1 MKTAFLAAAVAWFAA
16 GAAAAASTT
25 ETELANQ
32 FFSTENPKLTAQEK
46 AGLDISHKWIAST
59 SASVKPVPGPDG
71 TIRFLY
77 GQSQPSIVCA
87 VLQVCDVELEP
98 GEQVSSVNLG
108 DAVRWLVEPAVSGA
122 GDDAIQHLVIK
133 PLDVGLET
141 SLMVTTDRRTYHLR
155 LRSHRTEY
163 MPRVA
168 FSYPESVD
176 AKWAAMKKRTAQAQA
191 SKPSESTGTNEYLG
205 NLDFRYRVTGNA
217 PFKPSRVYNDGV
229 KTIIEMPKTFSQG
242 EAPTLLVVRDSGS
255 VFKKDDEV
263 MVNYRLQDGRY
274 IVDTLFEKAVLVTGV
289 GVGQRKITIER
300 RR

>member
-1 MKTAFLAAAVAWFAA
+1 MKTAFLVATAAVLVAGTAAA
-16 GAAAAASTT
+16 TT

-32 FFSTENPKLTAQEK
+32 FFSTDNPKLTAQEK
-46 AGLDISHKWIAST
+46 AGLDISRKWVAST

-98 GEQVSSVNLG
+98 GEQVSSVNVG
-108 DAVRWLVEPAVSGA
+108 DAVRWLVEPALSGA
-122 GDDAIQHLVIK
+122 GDEAIQHLVIK
-133 PLDVGLET
+133 PLDVGLDT
-141 SLMVTTDRRTYHLR
+141 SLMVTTNRRTYHLR

-168 FSYPESVD
+168 FSYPES
-176 AKWAAMKKRTAQAQA
+176 AEQKWAAMKKHTMAAQTRNPATA
-191 SKPSESTGTNEYLG
+191 STHEYLG
-205 NLDFRYRVTGNA
+205 NLDFGYRVVGNA
-217 PFKPSRVYNDGV
+217 PFKPTRVYNDGV
-229 KTIIEMPKTFSQG
+229 KTIIEMPSTFSQG

-255 VFKKDDEV
+255 AFKKDDQV
-263 MVNYRLQDGRY
+263 MVNYRVQDGRY
-274 IVDTLFEKAVLVTGV
+274 IVDTLFEKAVLIAGV
-289 GVGQRKITIER
+289 GAGQRKVTIER

>member
-1 MKTAFLAAAVAWFAA
+1 MKTTLLIAAMMMIVVA
-16 GAAAAASTT
+16 GAASAATN
-25 ETELANQ
+25 ETQLADQ
-32 FFSTENPKLTAQEK
+32 FFSAENPKLTDQEK
-46 AGLDISHKWIAST
+46 AGLDISRKWIAST
-59 SASVKPVPGPDG
+59 SSSVKPVPGPDG

-87 VLQVCDVELEP
+87 VLQVCDVELES

-108 DAVRWLVEPAVSGA
+108 DAVRWLVEPALSGT

-168 FSYPESVD
+168 FSYPESSES
-176 AKWAAMKKRTAQAQA
+176 KWAAMKRRTAAAQRVPAA
-191 SKPSESTGTNEYLG
+191 SAKNEYLG
-205 NLDFRYRVTGNA
+205 NLDFGYRVSGNA
-217 PFKPSRVYNDGV
+217 PFKPTRVYNDGL
-229 KTIIEMPKTFSQG
+229 KTIIEMPSTFPQG
-242 EAPTLLVVRDSGS
+242 EAPTLLVVRASGS

-274 IVDTLFEKAVLVTGV
+274 VVDTLFEKAVLVSGV
-289 GVGQRKITIER
+289 GAGQRKVTIER